1 MHRKKKIILAI
12 VGQSG
17 AGKTE
22 LTKYLAEKYGI
33 PFVVSYTTRPMREG
47 EVDGV
52 DHNFV
57 SEKDMP
63 DFDKMIAFTIFGGN
77 KYWATHSQIGDGIT
91 SYVIDERGLLKM
103 IDNYNKYRYVKV
115 YVYRDNNDVDED
127 RKSRDENRIILHD
140 KFYDLVIVN
149 DYNGV
154 EEFLEGSSKKII
166 EYLKEHKLWAEG

>member
-1 MHRKKKIILAI
+1 MSKLNMIFLGAP
-12 VGQSG
+12 G
-17 AGKTE
+17 AGKGTQSDIV
-22 LTKYLAEKYGI
+22 AEKYGI

-77 KYWATHSQIGDGIT
+77 KYWATHSQIGEGVT

-140 KFYDLVIVN
+140 NFYDLVIVN
-149 DYNGV
+149 NYNSV
-154 EEFLEGSSKKII
+154 DEFLEGASKQII
-166 EYLKEHKLWAEG
+166 EYLENHKLYFHDNII